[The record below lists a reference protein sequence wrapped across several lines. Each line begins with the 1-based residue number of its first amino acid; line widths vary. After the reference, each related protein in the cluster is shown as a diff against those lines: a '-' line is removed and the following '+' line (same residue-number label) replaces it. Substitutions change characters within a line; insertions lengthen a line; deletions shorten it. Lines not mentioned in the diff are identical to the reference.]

1 MNKIMTIKEATKWK
15 NRLVVTNGCFDI
27 LHRGHVEYL
36 LKAKELGKF
45 LFVLLNSDE
54 SIRQLKGPNRPIN
67 NQDDRAFVLA
77 CLSCVDGVVI
87 FNGTN
92 CAKELKIL
100 QPEVYVKGGDY
111 NIDTLNPEERKVLQ
125 QCGTRIEFIP
135 FIANYSTT
143 NILKTTFQMGKSLQ
157 KKQCCLIVLKQK
169 WMKVSSLNM

>member
-1 MNKIMTIKEATKWK
+1 MNKIMTLEEAIKAKRDCK
-15 NRLVVTNGCFDI
+15 LVVTNGCFDI

-36 LKAKELGKF
+36 NESKKLGDK

-54 SIRQLKGPNRPIN
+54 SVKQLKGENRPIN

-92 CAKELKIL
+92 CAKELEIL

-111 NIDTLNPEERKVLQ
+111 TIDTLNPEERKVLQ
-125 QCGTRIEFIP
+125 KYNTRIEFIP

-143 NILKTTFQMGKSLQ
+143 NILKKIQ
-157 KKQCCLIVLKQK
+157 
-169 WMKVSSLNM
+169 